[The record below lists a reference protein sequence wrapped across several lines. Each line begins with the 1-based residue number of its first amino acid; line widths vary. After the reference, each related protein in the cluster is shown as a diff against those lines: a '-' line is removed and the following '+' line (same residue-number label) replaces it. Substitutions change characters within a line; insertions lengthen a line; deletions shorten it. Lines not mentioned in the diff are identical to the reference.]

1 MKNEYTMSQDGK
13 TAYVKLTQGQ
23 VTLVDVEDLEKI
35 GEYRWCASWN
45 AQKGNYYVS
54 TSIISENGKRT
65 SLMLHRLLKNP
76 ERGMVVDHINN
87 DTRDNRKE
95 NLRVCTVSQN
105 AMNKS
110 IGKNNTSGH
119 KGVTLLP
126 NGKFYASTKVDG
138 NTVCIGTY
146 DTYDDAVYNQ
156 ELVSKKLHG
165 EFFRNDNGIK
175 LIRNK
180 DVVKESKRSFIR
192 TYIEGYGEVYKV
204 PLTNGKFA
212 IIDIDDFDIINKHTW
227 SAFFSKQTNSY
238 YAIAG
243 TKRNGKNVSLKMHRM
258 IMCAGKGDII
268 DHINH
273 DTLDNRRCNLR
284 ICTHSENMRNRGK
297 ANTNTSGYKGV
308 CKKGSKW
315 SARIGVDGERLYL
328 GTFETKE
335 EACSAYCEAALKY
348 HGEFANF
355 G

>member
-1 MKNEYTMSQDGK
+1 MKNEYTLSEDGK

-23 VTLVDVEDLEKI
+23 VAIIDAEDLEKI

-54 TSIISENGKRT
+54 TSITSENGKRT
-65 SLMLHRLLKNP
+65 SMMLHRLLKNP
-76 ERGMVVDHINN
+76 EQGMVVDHINN

-126 NGKFYASTKVDG
+126 NGKFYASTRIDG

-175 LIRNK
+175 LTRN
-180 DVVKESKRSFIR
+180 DEVIKESKRSFIK
-192 TYIEGYGEVYKV
+192 THIENYGEVYKV
-204 PLTNGKFA
+204 PLTNGQFA
-212 IIDIDDFDIINKHTW
+212 IIDIDDFDIVNKHTW
-227 SAFFSKQTNSY
+227 CARFSKQTNSY
-238 YAIAG
+238 YASAG
-243 TKRNGKNVSLKMHRM
+243 TKTNGRHVSLNMHRVVM
-258 IMCAGKGDII
+258 RAGKGDVV

-284 ICTHSENMRNRGK
+284 LATTSENMMNRIK
-297 ANTNTSGYKGV
+297 QSNNTSGYKGV

-315 SARIGVDGERLYL
+315 SARIGVGGERLYL
-328 GTFETKE
+328 GTFETKD
-335 EACSAYCEAALKY
+335 EAYSSYCEAAAKY
-348 HGEFANF
+348 HGEFACL
-355 G
+355 